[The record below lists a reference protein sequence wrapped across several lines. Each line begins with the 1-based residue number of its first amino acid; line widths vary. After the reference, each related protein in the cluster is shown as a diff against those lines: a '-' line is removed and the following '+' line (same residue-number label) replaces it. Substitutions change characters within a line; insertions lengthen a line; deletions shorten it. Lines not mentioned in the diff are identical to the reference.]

1 MTVEGILNDRTI
13 IVGTA
18 AHGAVLYTATAAAT
32 RNLQVVIPLDGISGD
47 IPYVEPQP
55 VSNSPFPW
63 S

>member
-1 MTVEGILNDRTI
+1 VI

-47 IPYVEPQP
+47 IPYVERQP
-55 VSNSPFPW
+55 V
-63 S
+63 